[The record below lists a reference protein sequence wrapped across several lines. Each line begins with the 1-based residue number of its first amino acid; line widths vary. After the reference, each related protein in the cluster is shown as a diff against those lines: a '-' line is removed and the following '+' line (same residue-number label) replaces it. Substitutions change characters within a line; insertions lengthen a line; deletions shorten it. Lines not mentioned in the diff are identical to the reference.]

1 VSAAASAW
9 LQFGLCAL
17 MIGVAGTRLSRY
29 GDVIA
34 GKTGMTGGWIGLA
47 LLATVTSI
55 PELTTGVSAVALAG
69 KPNLAIGNVL
79 GACVLNLAM
88 LVVVDLLHRG
98 ESFYRRAG
106 IGHVLSASF
115 GIVLGG
121 FVGLNILLAREGLVP
136 SIGHVGLY
144 TPILIG
150 VYLVALR
157 TVFAFEARERRA
169 YTEEVAEAVI
179 DRHPGLTLRQAARR
193 FATAG
198 AVVVAAGLWLPFAAG
213 QIADAMGWRQTFVGS
228 LLLAGATTL
237 PELAVTVAAIR
248 LGAVD
253 MAIGNLLGSNLFNL
267 VVLAIDDLVWLK
279 GPLLSDASPVH
290 VFTSMSALVMTG
302 IVVIGLL
309 DRPNTRLLRTVG
321 WISLALFTVYLLNS
335 YVLFLHGD

>member
-1 VSAAASAW
+1 MSAALAW
-9 LQFGLCAL
+9 LQFGACAL
-17 MIGVAGTRLSRY
+17 LIGLAGTRLSRY

-34 GKTGMTGGWIGLA
+34 GKTGMTGGWVGLA

-69 KPNLAIGNVL
+69 QPNLAIGNVL

-88 LVVVDLLHRG
+88 LVLVDLLHRG

-106 IGHVLSASF
+106 VGHVLSASF
-115 GIVLGG
+115 GIVLIG
-121 FVGLNILLAREGLVP
+121 FVGLNILLAREGMVP
-136 SIGHVGLY
+136 AIGHVGLY
-144 TPILIG
+144 TPILVG

-169 YTEEVAEAVI
+169 FAQEAAEELI
-179 DRHPGLTLRQAARR
+179 DRHPGLTLRDAVRR
-193 FATAG
+193 FVIAA

-213 QIADAMGWRQTFVGS
+213 QIADAMGWRQTFVGT
-228 LLLAGATTL
+228 LLLAAATTL
-237 PELAVTVAAIR
+237 PEMAVTVAAIR
-248 LGAVD
+248 MGAVD

-267 VVLAIDDLVWLK
+267 VVLAVDDLAWLK
-279 GPLLSDASPVH
+279 GPLLSDASATH
-290 VFTSMSALVMTG
+290 VFTAMSALVMTG
-302 IVVIGLL
+302 IVIIGLL

-321 WISLALFTVYLLNS
+321 WVSLALFTVYLLNS

>member
-1 VSAAASAW
+1 MSAALAW
-9 LQFGLCAL
+9 LQFGACAL
-17 MIGVAGTRLSRY
+17 LIGLAGTRLSRY

-34 GKTGMTGGWIGLA
+34 GKTGMTGGWVGLA

-69 KPNLAIGNVL
+69 QPNLAIGNVL

-88 LVVVDLLHRG
+88 LVLVDLLHRG

-106 IGHVLSASF
+106 VGHVLSASF
-115 GIVLGG
+115 GIVLIG
-121 FVGLNILLAREGLVP
+121 FVGLNILLAREGMVP
-136 SIGHVGLY
+136 AIGHVGLY
-144 TPILIG
+144 TPILVG

-169 YTEEVAEAVI
+169 FAAEAAEELI
-179 DRHPGLTLRQAARR
+179 DRHPGLTLRDAVRR
-193 FATAG
+193 FVIAA

-213 QIADAMGWRQTFVGS
+213 QIADAMGWRQTFVGT
-228 LLLAGATTL
+228 LLLAAATTL
-237 PELAVTVAAIR
+237 PEMAVTVAAIR
-248 LGAVD
+248 MGAVD

-267 VVLAIDDLVWLK
+267 VVLAVDDLAWLK
-279 GPLLSDASPVH
+279 GPLLSDASATH
-290 VFTSMSALVMTG
+290 VFTAMSALVMTG
-302 IVVIGLL
+302 IVIIGLL

-321 WISLALFTVYLLNS
+321 WVSLALFTVYLLNS